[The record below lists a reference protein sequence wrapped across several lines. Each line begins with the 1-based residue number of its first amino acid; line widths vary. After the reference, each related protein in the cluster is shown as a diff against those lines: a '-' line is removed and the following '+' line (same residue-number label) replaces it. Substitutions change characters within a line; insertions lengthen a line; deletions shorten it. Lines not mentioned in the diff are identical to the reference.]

1 MSQSTSNILVGA
13 ANLAVGTYSHD
24 FNANGDQV
32 WTALKGAVGAGKDFR
47 TWVNSLA
54 GSSGNATPVSVTSA
68 GGSNPSPTGNIQF
81 KDVGLTQEGV
91 EVQYQPDFGE
101 VEVDQLLD
109 AAKLF
114 KQRMTVSVATTFAE
128 ATLDNLLTV
137 WAQGTGTKFT
147 GTAGE
152 EVRMSG
158 GSLGEAPIEKCLLF
172 VGNAPNTA
180 TTYKQRVY
188 LATRALSVEAS
199 SSALRR
205 SEATVFPVTFRLLP
219 DTLASYSSYG
229 RVVDVS

>member
-32 WTALKGAVGAGKDFR
+32 WTAVKGAVGAGKDFR
-47 TWVNSLA
+47 AWVNNLA
-54 GSSGNATPVSVTSA
+54 GSSGNATPVSVTGT
-68 GGSNPSPTGNIQF
+68 GGSTPSPTGNIQF

-158 GSLGEAPIEKCLLF
+158 GSLGEAPIEKCLMF

-180 TTYKQRVY
+180 TNYKQRVY

>member
-13 ANLAVGTYSHD
+13 ANVAVGTYSHD

-47 TWVNSLA
+47 AWVNNLA
-54 GSSGNATPVSVTSA
+54 GSAGAATAVSVTSA
-68 GGSNPSPTGNIQF
+68 GGSNPTPTGNIQF

>member
-32 WTALKGAVGAGKDFR
+32 WTAVKGAVGAGKDFR
-47 TWVNSLA
+47 SWVNNLA
-54 GSSGNATPVSVTSA
+54 GSSGAATPVSMTGTGGTTPTPA
-68 GGSNPSPTGNIQF
+68 GAVQF

-114 KQRMTVSVATTFAE
+114 KQKMTVSVATTFAE

-158 GSLGEAPIEKCLLF
+158 GALGEAPIEKCLLF

-180 TTYKQRVY
+180 TTYRQRVY